1 MIRHV
6 VFLSLLSLL
15 SVAAYSQDP
24 AAPKVDFVRD
34 IQPVLQSSCLKCHGP
49 EKTKG
54 QLRLDSRALAM
65 KGGVNGRVI
74 LPGNSKDSLLVK
86 LLLEKDDENRMPQKA
101 PALPPRT
108 IGLFRAWIDQGAV
121 WPDGAAGDLKLET
134 HWAYVRPVRR
144 DPPAAPA
151 ARNPIDNFIL
161 ARLGKEGIAP
171 SPEADRTTLIKR
183 LSYDLLGLP
192 VDVADVDAFAAD
204 PAPDAYEK
212 LVDRLL
218 ASPHF
223 GERWGRH
230 WLDKAR
236 YADSDGYE
244 KDNNRPD
251 AWRYRNWVIDA
262 FNADL
267 PFDRFTLDQIA
278 GDLLPAA
285 SPMQI
290 LATAFHRQT
299 LTNTEGGVDKEQFRV
314 EAVFDR
320 TETTATVWLGLT
332 VGCAR
337 CHNHKFDQISNQE
350 YYQLFAFFNNGDET
364 NADVPISEAAVAQY
378 GRDKAAYDWRIK
390 FYESK
395 LAAAREL
402 LHDAVPAWEEE
413 TRKRLK
419 SDEIDGYKVHPLEIV
434 DVKPATEVTFKKLP
448 DGSVIAG
455 GADPAVDTYVVTTK
469 TALPEITGLRL
480 DVLADKSLP
489 KSGPGRANNG
499 NFVLT
504 DIRVEHIGPVA
515 LADASSDFSQEKF
528 PVKSAIDRDAKSGWA
543 IQPQVGKDH
552 SATFHTKAPLT
563 LDPEIPIV
571 ITLDQQHG
579 DQHTIGR
586 FRFHAVTGNHA
597 PLELA
602 DDVRKILATT
612 PAERTDAQRARLL
625 EEVAQTAPTTEKLV
639 KELAI
644 QRKAEPASP
653 LMTVRVIAQKKD
665 PRETRIFRRGDFL
678 QPQAPVTPGTLA
690 SLHPLKPRGA
700 AADRLDLARWLVDP
714 ENPITSRVAVNHFWA
729 NLFGQGLVRTSND
742 FGLRGERPLHPEL
755 LDWLATEFIRLN
767 WSPKALIRTV
777 VTSGTYRQSSRHRPE
792 LADRDPQN
800 FLLHR
805 QNRFRVEGEIVRDLT
820 LGVSGL
826 LSSKIGGP
834 SVFPPMPPDIA
845 ALSYANSFK
854 WKNSEGEDRYRR
866 GLYTYFKRTAPY
878 PGLTNF
884 DCPDSN
890 TTCVQRRTSN
900 TPLQALTSLNN
911 EVFSEAARAF
921 AARLMGQ
928 EGVGDR
934 EILALAFRKCV
945 ARAPSADELTRL
957 DQLLNRSLDWYRIHP
972 DEAKKAG
979 GKAGTAEEAAW
990 MAVTRILLNLDEFLT
1005 RE

>member
-1 MIRHV
+1 MIRLTG
-6 VFLSLLSLL
+6 FLILVCL
-15 SVAAYSQDP
+15 AAASQDP
-24 AAPKVDFVRD
+24 AAPRVDFVRD
-34 IQPVLQSSCLKCHGP
+34 IHPLLKASCLKCHGP
-49 EKTKG
+49 EKPKG
-54 QLRLDSRALAM
+54 QLRLDSRAFAM
-65 KGGVNGRVI
+65 KGGVTGKVI
-74 LPGNSKDSLLVK
+74 LPGNAKDSLLVK
-86 LLLEKDDENRMPQKA
+86 LLLEKDDENRMPQKS
-101 PALPPRT
+101 PALPPAT
-108 IGLFRAWIDQGAV
+108 IALFRAWIDQGAP
-121 WPDGAAGDLKLET
+121 WPEGAAGNLKVES
-134 HWAYVRPVRR
+134 HWAYRAPVRC
-144 DPPAAPA
+144 DPPAAPG
-151 ARNPIDNFIL
+151 ARNPVDQFIF
-161 ARLGKEGIAP
+161 ARLFKDGIAP
-171 SPEADRTTLIKR
+171 SAEADRPTLIKR

-192 VDVADVDAFAAD
+192 PDLADVDAFVAD
-204 PAPDAYEK
+204 PAPDAYEN

-251 AWRYRNWVIDA
+251 AWRYRTWVIDA
-262 FNADL
+262 FNNDL
-267 PFDRFTLDQIA
+267 AFDQFTLDQLA
-278 GDLLPAA
+278 GDLLPGAT
-285 SPMQI
+285 PMQI

-320 TETTATVWLGLT
+320 AETTATVWLGLT

-350 YYQLFAFFNNGDET
+350 YYRLFAFFNSGDET
-364 NADVPISEAAVAQY
+364 NSDVPISEEAVAQY
-378 GRDKAAYDWRIK
+378 AREKAA
-390 FYESK
+390 
-395 LAAAREL
+395 
-402 LHDAVPAWEEE
+402 HDARIRWLEKRLAEAKAALRDEVAPWEEE
-413 TRKRLK
+413 TKKRLK
-419 SDEIDGYKVHPLEIV
+419 SDEIDGYRVHPLEIV
-434 DVKPATEVTFKKLP
+434 NVKPVTEVTFKKLP
-448 DGSVIAG
+448 DGSVLAG
-455 GADPAVDTYVVTTK
+455 GADPAVETYVVTT
-469 TALPEITGLRL
+469 TTSLPQITGFRL
-480 DVLADKSLP
+480 DVLADTSLP

-504 DIRVEHIGPVA
+504 DVRVEHIGPVA
-515 LADASSDFSQEKF
+515 LADAASDFSQDKF
-528 PVKSAIDRDAKSGWA
+528 PAKAAIDRDAKSGWA

-552 SATFHTKAPLT
+552 SATFHTNGPLT
-563 LDPEIPIV
+563 LDPEIPIL

-586 FRFHAVTGNHA
+586 FRLHAITGNHE

-602 DDVRKILATT
+602 DEVRKILATA
-612 PAERTDAQRARLL
+612 PAERSEAQRARLL
-625 EEVAQTAPTTEKLV
+625 DEVAKTAPATEKLV
-639 KELAI
+639 KDLAI

-653 LMTVRVIAQKKD
+653 LMTVRVIAERKD

-690 SLHPLKPRGA
+690 SLHPLQPRGA

-714 ENPITSRVAVNHFWA
+714 ANPITSRVAVNHFWA
-729 NLFGQGLVRTSND
+729 NLFGQGLVRTPND
-742 FGLRGERPLHPEL
+742 FGVRGERPLHPEL
-755 LDWLATEFIRLN
+755 LDWLATEFIRLK
-767 WSPKALIRTV
+767 WSPKALIRTIV
-777 VTSGTYRQSSRHRPE
+777 SSGTYRQSSRHRAE
-792 LADRDPQN
+792 LAERDPQN

-820 LGVSGL
+820 LSVSGL

-854 WKNSEGEDRYRR
+854 WKNSVGEDRYRR
-866 GLYTYFKRTAPY
+866 GMYTYFKRTAPY

-900 TPLQALTSLNN
+900 TPLQALTALNN

-921 AARLMGQ
+921 AMRTLGQ
-928 EGVGDR
+928 EGAGDR
-934 EILALAFRKCV
+934 ELLTLAFRKCV
-945 ARAPSADELTRL
+945 ARPPSAEELTRL
-957 DQLLNRSLDWYRIHP
+957 EQLLNRSLDWYRTHP
-972 DEAKKAG
+972 DESKKAG
-979 GKAGTAEEAAW
+979 RSVEEAAW
-990 MAVTRILLNLDEFLT
+990 TAVTRILLNLDEFLT